1 MIITEALIQALTAY
15 YAIAL
20 GRTTGLVGDF
30 KTVRK
35 HTDGVPNRHKLFSSG
50 HAAVRWL
57 VAELSKT
64 AEARVLNP
72 DEQET
77 LDSCKK
83 LMSEWPPKIVWPTLI

>member
-1 MIITEALIQALTAY
+1 MNITQALVDSLNAY

-20 GRTTGLVGDF
+20 GRTTGIVGSF
-30 KTVRK
+30 ETVRK

-50 HAAVRWL
+50 PAAVRWL
-57 VAELSKT
+57 AAELSKA
-64 AEARVLNP
+64 AEARTLNS

-83 LMSEWPPKIVWPTLI
+83 LISEWPPEIVWPSLV

>member
-1 MIITEALIQALTAY
+1 MNITQTLIDSLPAY

-20 GRTTGLVGDF
+20 GRTTGIVGSF
-30 KTVRK
+30 ETVLK

-50 HAAVRWL
+50 PSAVRWL
-57 VAELSKT
+57 AEKLSEY
-64 AEARVLNP
+64 AEVRTLNA

-83 LMSEWPPKIVWPTLI
+83 LISEWPPEIKWPSMV